1 MHAGVRGEA
10 HAHRCGLKDG
20 AMLDLVYLALGFGA
34 FALFAGF
41 AVALRRL

>member
-1 MHAGVRGEA
+1 LRFEGRE
-10 HAHRCGLKDG
+10 
-20 AMLDLVYLALGFGA
+20 MLDLVYLALGFGA